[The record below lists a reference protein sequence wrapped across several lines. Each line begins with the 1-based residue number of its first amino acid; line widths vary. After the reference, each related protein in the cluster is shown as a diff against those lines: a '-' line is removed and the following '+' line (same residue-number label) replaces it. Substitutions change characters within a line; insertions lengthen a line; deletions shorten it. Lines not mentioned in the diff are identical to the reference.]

1 MNDPATT
8 GLRKDSDV
16 AEIPTWWVRDCG
28 RDDLPEVAQALAQ
41 LLRELSGATPSEA
54 ELEGA
59 AAEVIADPERG
70 CLLVADSGDDG
81 LVGVLAASWQ
91 HAIHVPGRYCIL
103 QDLWT
108 HPAWRSQGVGA
119 ALVAELLERMREE
132 DVDRVEVGLPSDRF
146 AALAATEA
154 FYRENGF
161 AQLGP
166 RMRQM
171 LR

>member
-1 MNDPATT
+1 MNDPATA
-8 GLRKDSDV
+8 GLRKDSEG
-16 AEIPTWWVRDCG
+16 AEIPPWWVRDG
-28 RDDLPEVAQALAQ
+28 GKDDLPEVARALAE
-41 LLRELSGATPSEA
+41 LLAELTGTTPSGQ
-54 ELEGA
+54 ELEVA
-59 AAEVIADPERG
+59 AADVIADSERG
-70 CLLVADSGDDG
+70 CLLVVDTVDEGI
-81 LVGVLAASWQ
+81 VGVLAASWQ

-132 DVDRVEVGLPSDRF
+132 GVDRVEVGLPSERF
-146 AALAATEA
+146 GALAATEA

-161 AQLGP
+161 ALLGP
-166 RMRQM
+166 RMRQV

>member
-1 MNDPATT
+1 MSDPATA
-8 GLRKDSDV
+8 GLHKDSDG
-16 AEIPTWWVRDCG
+16 AEIPPWWVRDG
-28 RDDLPEVAQALAQ
+28 GKDDLPEVAHALAQ
-41 LLRELSGATPSEA
+41 LLAELSGTTPSEQ
-54 ELEGA
+54 ELEVA
-59 AAEVIADPERG
+59 AAEAIADPERG
-70 CLLVADSGDDG
+70 CLLVVDTVDEG

-132 DVDRVEVGLPSDRF
+132 DVDRVEVGLPSDCF

-154 FYRENGF
+154 FYRKNGF